1 MPAST
6 PYFRAETLLI
16 AFVAIVGLLHPFQY
30 WTVFSGDA
38 EIHLIYANN
47 LLRGHPLQFNLNE
60 ANSGETSMGFM
71 LVDALIMWLV
81 GPAATPVAVKAL
93 CLASLYLSAFATW
106 LVAGQLGV
114 KRPWRELGALFTLW
128 LPGSVYSA
136 LLGTENVLFAA
147 LSLFF
152 VYFIISAHWYDEK
165 RAPTLTQ
172 DVVAGLIAGV
182 LFWLRPEAAPLA
194 LILLIMRIVGT
205 VWFKRPIVRDLVQ
218 LIAFGLVFVVA
229 ILAYVG
235 IFWRYAGEMPYG
247 AGQARRLLSMYSDSF
262 WIGKIPVNGKVLIR
276 ILSYFSIVVP
286 ALAAVALALTSHSRD
301 REVRLKTLTLAAV
314 FFAFMGAYVFNVLP
328 AVHFARY
335 SVFVWPYGL
344 ILAALGLQ
352 TAVQSPWLKPQVA
365 TGLIAVLGVAFLG
378 NISLET
384 FLRADMGRNAA
395 GAEST
400 LVQVEKAPERRE
412 AASLKLAEALGLP
425 PTAPATLGYQE
436 VQTRYEYADNF
447 AIRSLDGI
455 TDSRLLRYFCNG
467 WIDHDGY
474 LIDTKV
480 DYLME
485 FPNYNS
491 DRSAWSLKQLASL
504 GVGQSVVRPGI
515 TYIKIRPDI
524 VKIERTTDNA
534 ANRPGGICAAE
545 AK

>member
-1 MPAST
+1 M
-6 PYFRAETLLI
+6 
-16 AFVAIVGLLHPFQY
+16 
-30 WTVFSGDA
+30 
-38 EIHLIYANN
+38 
-47 LLRGHPLQFNLNE
+47 FNL
-60 ANSGETSMGFM
+60 
-71 LVDALIMWLV
+71 
-81 GPAATPVAVKAL
+81 
-93 CLASLYLSAFATW
+93 
-106 LVAGQLGV
+106 
-114 KRPWRELGALFTLW
+114 
-128 LPGSVYSA
+128 
-136 LLGTENVLFAA
+136 
-147 LSLFF
+147 
-152 VYFIISAHWYDEK
+152 
-165 RAPTLTQ
+165 
-172 DVVAGLIAGV
+172 
-182 LFWLRPEAAPLA
+182 
-194 LILLIMRIVGT
+194 
-205 VWFKRPIVRDLVQ
+205 
-218 LIAFGLVFVVA
+218 
-229 ILAYVG
+229 
-235 IFWRYAGEMPYG
+235 
-247 AGQARRLLSMYSDSF
+247 
-262 WIGKIPVNGKVLIR
+262 
-276 ILSYFSIVVP
+276 
-286 ALAAVALALTSHSRD
+286 
-301 REVRLKTLTLAAV
+301 
-314 FFAFMGAYVFNVLP
+314 LP

-365 TGLIAVLGVAFLG
+365 TGLIAILGVAFLG

-400 LVQVEKAPERRE
+400 LVQVEKAPGRRE

-425 PTAPATLGYQE
+425 PAAPATLGYQE

-455 TDSRLLRYFCNG
+455 TDSRLLRYFCKG

-515 TYIKIRPDI
+515 TYTKIRPDI

-545 AK
+545 TK